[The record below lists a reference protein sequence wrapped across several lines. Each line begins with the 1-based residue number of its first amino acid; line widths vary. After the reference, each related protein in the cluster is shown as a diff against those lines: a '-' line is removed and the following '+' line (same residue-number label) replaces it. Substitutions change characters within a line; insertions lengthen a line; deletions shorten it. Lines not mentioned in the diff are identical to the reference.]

1 MGRRRRAVAAG
12 ALVTTVAGAAS
23 AVALRHPGRRD
34 RVVRTARVWR
44 LTMRR
49 GAAFGVLKVRGAAAD
64 EARRRE
70 LEEQFK
76 IRTAEDVAREL
87 GHMKGVIMKAGQMLS
102 FIIDGLPEAA
112 QQSLASLQGDV
123 TPMSPAAAAGVV
135 RAELG
140 RDPHELFLD
149 WSDLPVAAASIGQV
163 HRAVLR
169 DGRIVAVK
177 VQYPGIDTAMGS
189 DLANAELLYGMFSAI
204 ALKSLDVKALVE
216 ELRVRMLDELD
227 YTLEASCQADFA
239 ARYRGHPFVHV
250 PDVVPELSTRRVLT
264 TTWAEGMSWS
274 EFLGSA
280 DEATRQRAGE
290 VMFRFTQGAIYR
302 ARVFNGD
309 PHPGNYRFQDDG
321 RVTFLDFGLVKRWA
335 PGELESL
342 IPLIDPLLDHQ
353 PEVMVE
359 RMIEAGF
366 LAPDHGLAPER
377 VWEYV
382 SAPYTP
388 YLVDDF
394 TFRPDFASSAIGKL
408 LDLNGPYADVM
419 AKLNLPASFV
429 ILDRVIWGM
438 SAILGRLR
446 ARNHWRAI
454 LDEYRLDS
462 PPVTELGRL
471 EAAWRSSFSTRPPS
485 R

>member
-1 MGRRRRAVAAG
+1 MRARHRVTAGLLALGGVATG
-12 ALVTTVAGAAS
+12 AVVGHVARD
-23 AVALRHPGRRD
+23 VDRRD
-34 RVVRTARVWR
+34 RFVRTARVWR

-49 GAAFGVLKVRGAAAD
+49 AGAFAVLKVRGTGASD
-64 EARRRE
+64 ARRRA

-76 IRTAEDVAREL
+76 IRSAEDVAREL

-123 TPMSPAAAAGVV
+123 PPMSPAAAAGVV

-140 RDPHELFLD
+140 RDPRDVFLD
-149 WSDLPVAAASIGQV
+149 WSDLPAAAASIGQV
-163 HRAVLR
+163 HRAVTH

-189 DLANAELLYGMFSAI
+189 DLKNAELLYGMFSAL
-204 ALKSLDVKALVE
+204 ALKSLDVRALVE
-216 ELRVRMLDELD
+216 ELRTRMLDELD

-239 ARYRGHPFVHV
+239 RRYAGHPFVRV
-250 PDVVPELSTRRVLT
+250 PEVLPELSTRRVLT
-264 TTWAEGMSWS
+264 STWVDGQSWAE
-274 EFLGSA
+274 FLATA
-280 DEATRQRAGE
+280 DEATRQRVGE

-309 PHPGNYRFQDDG
+309 PHPGNYRFHADG
-321 RVTFLDFGLVKRWA
+321 TVSFLDFGLVKRWA

-342 IPLIDPLLDHQ
+342 VPLIDPLLDRQ
-353 PEVMVE
+353 PDVMVE
-359 RMIEAGF
+359 RMVAAGF
-366 LAPDHGLAPER
+366 LYADHGLDPQR

-388 YLVDDF
+388 YLDEDYEF
-394 TFRPDFASSAIGKL
+394 TPDFASTALGKL
-408 LDLNGPYADVM
+408 LDLSGPYADVM

-438 SAILGRLR
+438 SAILGRLG

-454 LDEYRLDS
+454 LDEYRIGA
-462 PPVTELGRL
+462 PPTTELGRR
-471 EAAWRSSFSTRPPS
+471 EARWRADHAAQ
-485 R
+485 

>member
-1 MGRRRRAVAAG
+1 MGFRRRVLATG
-12 ALVTTVAGAAS
+12 ALGVLATAGAAAHVLRDS
-23 AVALRHPGRRD
+23 ARRD
-34 RVVRTARVWR
+34 RAERSARVWR

-49 GAAFGVLKVRGAAAD
+49 GAAFAVLKARGAAAD

-76 IRTAEDVAREL
+76 IRSAEDVAREL

-102 FIIDGLPEAA
+102 FIIDGLPPAA
-112 QQSLASLQGDV
+112 QESLAALQGDV

-135 RAELG
+135 RSELG
-140 RDPHELFLD
+140 RDPHDLFLD

-163 HRAVLR
+163 HRAVTR
-169 DGRIVAVK
+169 DGRVVAVK
-177 VQYPGIDTAMGS
+177 VQYPGIDTAMES
-189 DLANAELLYGMFSAI
+189 DLANAELLYAMFSAV

-227 YTLEASCQADFA
+227 YRLEASCQADFA
-239 ARYRGHPFVHV
+239 ARYRGHPYVHV
-250 PDVVPELSTRRVLT
+250 PDVVPELSTKRVLT
-264 TTWAEGMSWS
+264 TTWVDGMSWN
-274 EFLGSA
+274 EFLATA
-280 DEATRQRAGE
+280 DEAARQRVGE
-290 VMFRFTQGAIYR
+290 VMFRFMQGAIYR

-309 PHPGNYRFQDDG
+309 PHPGNYRFHKDG
-321 RVTFLDFGLVKRWA
+321 TVTFLDFGLVKRWS

-342 IPLIDPLLDHQ
+342 IPLIDPLLDHE
-353 PEVMVE
+353 PEVMVD
-359 RMIEAGF
+359 RMVAAGF
-366 LAPDHGLAPER
+366 LSPDHGLAPQR

-388 YLVDDF
+388 YLVDDY
-394 TFRPDFASSAIGKL
+394 TFRPDFASSALGKL
-408 LDLNGPYADVM
+408 LDRSGPYADVM

-438 SAILGRLR
+438 SAILGRLQ

-454 LDEYRLDS
+454 LDEYRLDT
-462 PPVTELGRL
+462 PPVTELGRR
-471 EAAWRSSFSTRPPS
+471 EAAWRASTV
-485 R
+485 

>member
-1 MGRRRRAVAAG
+1 MGARRAAVATGAAG
-12 ALVTTVAGAAS
+12 ALAGVS
-23 AVALRHPGRRD
+23 ARRALRDPARRD
-34 RVVRTARVWR
+34 RLVRSLRVWR
-44 LTMRR
+44 LTTRR
-49 GAAFGVLKVRGAAAD
+49 ALAFAVLKVRGAAAD
-64 EARRRE
+64 ETRRRE

-76 IRTAEDVAREL
+76 IRSAEDVAREL

-135 RAELG
+135 RDELG
-140 RDPHELFLD
+140 RDPHDLFLD
-149 WSDLPVAAASIGQV
+149 WSELPVAAASIGQV

-189 DLANAELLYGMFSAI
+189 DLANAELLYAMFSAV

-216 ELRVRMLDELD
+216 ELRIRMLDELD
-227 YTLEASCQADFA
+227 YRLEASCQADFA

-250 PDVVPELSTRRVLT
+250 PDVVPEYSTRRVLT
-264 TTWAEGMSWS
+264 STWVDGLSWS
-274 EFLGSA
+274 QFL
-280 DEATRQRAGE
+280 ATASEDDRQRAAE

-309 PHPGNYRFQDDG
+309 PHPGNYRFHRDG
-321 RVTFLDFGLVKRWA
+321 SVTFLDFGLVKRWA

-353 PEVMVE
+353 PELMVE
-359 RMIEAGF
+359 RMVEAGF
-366 LAPDHGLAPER
+366 LSRDHDLAPER

-388 YLVDDF
+388 YLVDDY

-408 LDLNGPYADVM
+408 LDLSGPYADVM

-438 SAILGRLR
+438 SAILGRLG
-446 ARNHWRAI
+446 ARNRWRAI
-454 LDEYRLDS
+454 LDEYRLDAA
-462 PPVTELGRL
+462 PVTELGHL
-471 EAAWRSSFSTRPPS
+471 EAGWRTAG
-485 R
+485 

>member
-1 MGRRRRAVAAG
+1 MGLRRRALATG
-12 ALVTTVAGAAS
+12 ALGVAAS
-23 AVALRHPGRRD
+23 AAGGFALRHPARRD
-34 RVVRTARVWR
+34 RLARSARVWR

-49 GAAFGVLKVRGAAAD
+49 GGAYAVLKVRGAAAD
-64 EARRRE
+64 EARRQQ

-140 RDPHELFLD
+140 RDPHDLFLD

-189 DLANAELLYGMFSAI
+189 DLANAELLYAMFSAV
-204 ALKSLDVKALVE
+204 ALKSLDVKGLVD

-227 YTLEASCQADFA
+227 YRLEASCQADFA
-239 ARYRGHPFVHV
+239 ARYRGHPFVRV
-250 PDVVPELSTRRVLT
+250 PDVVPELSTTRVLT
-264 TTWAEGMSWS
+264 TTWVDGMSWN
-274 EFLGSA
+274 EFLATA
-280 DEATRQRAGE
+280 DEAARQRVGE
-290 VMFRFTQGAIYR
+290 IMFRFTQGSIYR

-309 PHPGNYRFQDDG
+309 PHPGNYRFHPDG
-321 RVTFLDFGLVKRWA
+321 TVTFLDFGLVKRWA
-335 PGELESL
+335 SGELESL
-342 IPLIDPLLDHQ
+342 IPLIDPLLDHR
-353 PEVMVE
+353 PEVMVDH
-359 RMIEAGF
+359 MIAAGF
-366 LAPDHGLAPER
+366 LASDHGLAAQR

-388 YLVDDF
+388 YLVDDY
-394 TFRPDFASSAIGKL
+394 TFRADFASSAIGKL

-419 AKLNLPASFV
+419 ARLNLPPSFV

-438 SAILGRLR
+438 SAILGRLG
-446 ARNHWRAI
+446 ARNRWRAI
-454 LDEYRLDS
+454 LDEYRLDA
-462 PPVTELGRL
+462 PPVTALGRL
-471 EAAWRSSFSTRPPS
+471 EATWRATSGQ
-485 R
+485 

>member
-1 MGRRRRAVAAG
+1 MVRRRA
-12 ALVTTVAGAAS
+12 LVSGGLGLVAGAS
-23 AVALRHPGRRD
+23 GALGLGLRDHARRD
-34 RVVRTARVWR
+34 RVTRTLRIWR

-49 GAAFGVLKVRGAAAD
+49 GAAFAILKVRGAAAD
-64 EARRRE
+64 EERRRQ

-76 IRTAEDVAREL
+76 IRSAEDVAREL

-135 RAELG
+135 RSELG
-140 RDPHELFLD
+140 ADPHELFLD
-149 WSDLPVAAASIGQV
+149 WSELPVAAASIGQV

-169 DGRIVAVK
+169 DGRVVAVK

-189 DLANAELLYGMFSAI
+189 DLANAEVLYAMFSAV

-227 YTLEASCQADFA
+227 YQLEASCQADFA
-239 ARYRGHPFVHV
+239 ARYRDHPFVHV
-250 PDVVPELSTRRVLT
+250 PDVVPEYSTRRVLT
-264 TTWAEGMSWS
+264 STWVDGMSWS
-274 EFLGSA
+274 EFLATA
-280 DEATRQRAGE
+280 DEATRQRAAE

-309 PHPGNYRFQDDG
+309 PHPGNYFFHRDG
-321 RVTFLDFGLVKRWA
+321 TVTFLDFGLVKRWG

-342 IPLIDPLLDHQ
+342 VPLIDPLLDHQ
-353 PEVMVE
+353 PDVIVE
-359 RMIEAGF
+359 RMIAAGF
-366 LAPDHGLAPER
+366 LSPDHGLAPQR

-388 YLVDDF
+388 YLDDEY
-394 TFRPDFASSAIGKL
+394 TFRPDFASNAIGKL

-438 SAILGRLR
+438 SAILGRLH
-446 ARNHWRAI
+446 ARNRWRAI
-454 LDEYRLDS
+454 LDEYRLDAE
-462 PPVTELGRL
+462 PVTELGRR
-471 EAAWRSSFSTRPPS
+471 EAEWRRRQP
-485 R
+485 